1 MYPDWDGG
9 KEEGI
14 VGEVED
20 SKGGEAVR
28 KKKKKVWR
36 KKMRRKEKG
45 REEEE
50 AGWLQDREG

>member
-1 MYPDWDGG
+1 MSSSESAVEAESCRREAGMYPDWDGG

-28 KKKKKVWR
+28 KKKKKV
-36 KKMRRKEKG
+36 
-45 REEEE
+45 
-50 AGWLQDREG
+50 